1 MPSLLLRADDL
12 LRGRSPTGDDGR
24 AGAPGLLHL
33 LALVAAFGLFYG
45 AVMGTFGGV
54 RGERALQLLYS
65 GLKVP
70 LLLLVTFA
78 LSLPSF
84 FVLNTLL
91 GVRNDFAQALRALVA
106 TQAVLTIV
114 LASLAPFTALWYAS
128 TAAYRPAILFNAA
141 MFAVASFAA
150 QGLLRRWYAPLV
162 ARNPRHRLLLRTW
175 IVIYAFVGVQMA
187 WVLRP
192 FVGDPEPAHPLLPH
206 RRLGQRVRRGRAH
219 GDGRAALDQGATET
233 LRHGGWHG
241 SVE

>member
-1 MPSLLLRADDL
+1 MTAMLGHADDL
-12 LRGRSPTGDDGR
+12 LRGRSAVALWR
-24 AGAPGLLHL
+24 LLAMVALFGLL
-33 LALVAAFGLFYG
+33 YG
-45 AVMGTFGGV
+45 AVMGTFGGA

-91 GVRNDFAQALRALVA
+91 GVRGDFAQSLRALVA

-128 TAAYRPAILFNAA
+128 SDAYRPAILFNAA
-141 MFAVASFAA
+141 MFGVASVAA

-162 ARNPRHRLLLRTW
+162 ARNARHRALLRVW
-175 IVIYAFVGVQMA
+175 LVIYAFVGVQMA

-192 FVGDPEPAHPLLPH
+192 FVGDPNSPTRFFRE
-206 RRLGQRVRRGRAH
+206 
-219 GDGRAALDQGATET
+219 GAW
-233 LRHGGWHG
+233 GNAY
-241 SVE
+241 VEVARMVVDVMR

>member
-1 MPSLLLRADDL
+1 MTALLSHADDL
-12 LRGRSPTGDDGR
+12 LRGRTVDDGDDDDRRG
-24 AGAPGLLHL
+24 GSLLRL
-33 LALVAAFGLFYG
+33 LAIVAVFGLFYG
-45 AVMGTFGGV
+45 AVMGTFGGF

-91 GVRNDFAQALRALVA
+91 GVRSDFARALRALVA

-114 LASLAPFTALWYAS
+114 LASLAPFTAVWYAS
-128 TAAYRPAILFNAA
+128 SGSYRPAILFNAA

-150 QGLLRRWYAPLV
+150 QGLLRRWYRPLI
-162 ARNPRHRLLLRTW
+162 ARNRRHLLLLRTW
-175 IVIYAFVGVQMA
+175 LVIYAFVGVQMA

-192 FVGDPEPAHPLLPH
+192 FVGDPRSPT
-206 RRLGQRVRRGRAH
+206 RFFR
-219 GDGRAALDQGATET
+219 QGAW
-233 LRHGGWHG
+233 GNAY
-241 SVE
+241 VEVARMLMEVIR

>member
-1 MPSLLLRADDL
+1 MTALFSQADGL
-12 LRGRSPTGDDGR
+12 LRGRQDQAR
-24 AGAPGLLHL
+24 LLRL
-33 LALVAAFGLFYG
+33 LAFTTLFGVFYG

-54 RGERALQLLYS
+54 RGERALQLVYS

-91 GVRNDFAQALRALVA
+91 GVRADFGRALRALVA

-128 TAAYRPAILFNAA
+128 SGAYRPAILFNAA
-141 MFAVASFAA
+141 MFALASFAA
-150 QGLLRRWYAPLV
+150 QGLLRRWYAPLIE
-162 ARNPRHRLLLRTW
+162 RNPRHRVLLRTW
-175 IVIYAFVGVQMA
+175 IVIYAFVGVQTA

-192 FVGDPEPAHPLLPH
+192 FVGDPSQPT
-206 RRLGQRVRRGRAH
+206 RFFR
-219 GDGRAALDQGATET
+219 QGAW
-233 LRHGGWHG
+233 GNAY
-241 SVE
+241 VEVARMVIEVISR

>member
-1 MPSLLLRADDL
+1 MPSLLASADDL
-12 LRGRSPTGDDGR
+12 LRGRAPDDG
-24 AGAPGLLHL
+24 GAAPAAGLLKL
-33 LALVAAFGLFYG
+33 LAVITAFGLFYG
-45 AVMGTFGGV
+45 AVMGTFGGIQ
-54 RGERALQLLYS
+54 GERALQLLYS

-91 GVRNDFAQALRALVA
+91 GVRADFGRALRALVA

-128 TAAYRPAILFNAA
+128 SASYRPAILFNAA

-150 QGLLRRWYAPLV
+150 QGLLRRWYAPMV
-162 ARNPRHRLLLRTW
+162 ARSPRHRALLRVW

-192 FVGDPEPAHPLLPH
+192 FVGDPTQPT
-206 RRLGQRVRRGRAH
+206 RFFR
-219 GDGRAALDQGATET
+219 QGAW
-233 LRHGGWHG
+233 GNAY
-241 SVE
+241 VEVARMMMEVVR